1 MKSDLEPVMSA
12 LGRRKSVLRMAA
24 VGALLLLVP
33 QVNAQQA
40 TSLPKD
46 STAADIE
53 KFCTNIADSARDQ
66 RYLLQKQELEKLQA
80 DVDERI
86 AVLEKR
92 KAEYEQWLK
101 VRNEFMAKADAGLI
115 EIF

>member
-1 MKSDLEPVMSA
+1 M
-12 LGRRKSVLRMAA
+12 
-24 VGALLLLVP
+24 P

-40 TSLPKD
+40 NVAAKD

-86 AVLEKR
+86 CRSGKAR
-92 KAEYEQWLK
+92 KTEYEQWLK
-101 VRNEFMAKADAGLI
+101 VRNEFMAKADAGLR
-115 EIF
+115 